1 MQPESGAR
9 VISANS
15 AGIAE
20 IRMGPGQAPAVYEMV
35 RFPLQ
40 LNGRSIELLGE
51 ITELDGDTAIV
62 QLYEGAEALAVGNL
76 ALPTGEPS
84 ICQVAPGMPGIRMSG
99 LGSSLDSMP
108 GQHMPRGEHFSPL
121 AGLRAGFAAVAKTGD
136 KVSAG
141 TLLGQAHVANRNYRV
156 NTPID
161 RRHRDGIID
170 WLAAPGEYAV
180 GDPIATIRYGAQD
193 TRVINMIS
201 SHPVRQPRPVQ
212 RHLRTLRPLFTG
224 KRAIDSSMLLL
235 EGGKFIVIGG
245 AGTGKTWFTQDLA
258 KYSNVDLVVLVLC
271 GERSGEATEVVV
283 NYQETGLMERTVV
296 ILNTSAQSAQARG
309 QSVRFGA
316 AVCEGLRDMG
326 MNVLMIVDS
335 LSRQGQGDRETA
347 GMLGKMPGRQSFP
360 VDMPSVMAAT
370 FERCGRA
377 TCLGGFDASITG
389 VMAVSPDG
397 DDYEGDAIAQVA
409 RQYADG
415 TVILTNKVAHR
426 GHFPAVGFGLGLSST
441 KTTGLEKR
449 AQLDKYFTQRDLG
462 EWIELGQHIAAV
474 VADSEGPLTDQI
486 KVLTAK
492 RMGAE
497 DYRRYLLGSIYRRAF
512 FVQDSGHPIDQQTS
526 PERLMIMMRFVQ
538 RLGELFPLLK
548 DKDRARQL
556 ADQLGGQAFDV
567 TTLEHDYEQAYADI
581 LDSLQATVSGL
592 TQAEDAAPGATPG
605 GTHAAL

>member
-1 MQPESGAR
+1 MQPEETAR
-9 VISANS
+9 IVSANT

-20 IRMGPGQAPAVYEMV
+20 IRLLAGQAPAVYEMV
-35 RFPLQ
+35 RFPLEVA
-40 LNGRSIELLGE
+40 GRAIELLGE
-51 ITELDGDTAIV
+51 ITEIDGDTATV
-62 QLYEGAEALAVGNL
+62 QLYEGAEALSVGSI
-76 ALPTGEPS
+76 ALLTGEPS

-99 LGSSLDSMP
+99 VGSSLDSMP
-108 GQHMPRGEHFSPL
+108 GQHIPRGEHFSPL
-121 AGLRAGFAAVAKTGD
+121 VNLRAGFEACAKPGDSVVAGH
-136 KVSAG
+136 
-141 TLLGQAHVANRNYRV
+141 LLGRAQAGGLQYRI
-156 NTPID
+156 NAPHD
-161 RRHRDGIID
+161 RWQRDGIID
-170 WLAAPGEYAV
+170 WLAAPGEYGV
-180 GDPIATIRYGAQD
+180 NDTIATIRYAQD
-193 TRVINMIS
+193 ELRELTMIS
-201 SHPVRQPRPVQ
+201 SYPVRQPRPVLHRRRAIQ
-212 RHLRTLRPLFTG
+212 PLFTG
-224 KRAIDSSMLLL
+224 KRAIDASMLLL

-258 KYSNVDLVVLVLC
+258 KYSDVDLVVLVLC
-271 GERSGEATEVVV
+271 GERSGEATEVVI
-283 NYQETGLMERTVV
+283 NYEKMGLMDRTVV

-347 GMLGKMPGRQSFP
+347 GMLGKMPGKQSFP

-426 GHFPAVGFGLGLSST
+426 GYYPAVGFGPGLSTS
-441 KTTGLEKR
+441 KTTGMERRDELR
-449 AQLDKYFTQRDLG
+449 SFFTERGLRD
-462 EWIELGQHIAAV
+462 WIEMGEAIANT

-492 RMGAE
+492 RMSAE
-497 DYRRYLLGSIYRRAF
+497 DYRRYLLGNVYRRAF
-512 FVQDSGHPIDQQTS
+512 FVQDSGHSVDQKTG
-526 PERLMIMMRFVQ
+526 PERMQVMMRFCKD
-538 RLGELFPLLK
+538 LGDAFPLLQ
-548 DKDRARQL
+548 DKERARKL
-556 ADQLGGQAFDV
+556 ADLLGGKAYEV
-567 TTLEHDYEQAYADI
+567 TLLESGYEQAYDGI
-581 LDSLQATVSGL
+581 LEWLKTTTSRESASDERQ
-592 TQAEDAAPGATPG
+592 Q
-605 GTHAAL
+605 HAAV

>member
-1 MQPESGAR
+1 MQPELAAR
-9 VISANS
+9 IINANN

-20 IRMGPGQAPAVYEMV
+20 IRLSANQAPAVYEMV
-35 RFPLQ
+35 RFPLEIG
-40 LNGRSIELLGE
+40 GRSIELLGE
-51 ITELDGDTAIV
+51 ITEIDGDTAIV
-62 QLYEGAEALAVGNL
+62 QLYEGAEALAVGGI

-99 LGSSLDSMP
+99 VGSSLDSMP
-108 GQHMPRGEHFSPL
+108 GQHIPRGEHFSPL
-121 AGLRAGFAAVAKTGD
+121 ADLRAGFEAT
-136 KVSAG
+136 
-141 TLLGQAHVANRNYRV
+141 
-156 NTPID
+156 
-161 RRHRDGIID
+161 
-170 WLAAPGEYAV
+170 AAPGDHLLAGSPLGLAHAGGLDYRITAPHDRLQRDGLIEWLAPP
-180 GDPIATIRYGAQD
+180 GDYGISETIATIRYSQNEL
-193 TRVINMIS
+193 REISMIS
-201 SHPVRQPRPVQ
+201 EYPVRQPRPVS
-212 RHLRTLRPLFTG
+212 RRLRAIRPLFTG
-224 KRAIDSSMLLL
+224 KRAIDSSMVLL

-258 KYSNVDLVVLVLC
+258 KYSDVDLVVLVLC
-271 GERSGEATEVVV
+271 GERSGEATEVVI
-283 NYQETGLMERTVV
+283 NYQKMGLMDRTVV

-347 GMLGKMPGRQSFP
+347 GMLGKMPGKQSFP

-426 GHFPAVGFGLGLSST
+426 GYYPAVGFGAGLSTS
-441 KTTGLEKR
+441 KTTGMER
-449 AQLDKYFTQRDLG
+449 REDLRSFFNERKLH
-462 EWIELGQHIAAV
+462 EWIELGDLITTT

-492 RMGAE
+492 RMSAE
-497 DYRRYLLGSIYRRAF
+497 DYRRYLLGNVYRRAF
-512 FVQDSGHPIDQQTS
+512 FVQDSGHAVDQRTS
-526 PERLMIMMRFVQ
+526 PQRILVMMRFCRDIGEAFP
-538 RLGELFPLLK
+538 RLQ
-548 DKDRARQL
+548 DKERAREL
-556 ADQLGGQAFDV
+556 ADQLGGKAYEV
-567 TTLEHDYEQAYADI
+567 TQLEDGYEEAYRAI
-581 LDSLQATVSGL
+581 LEWLHTDTGKDKASEERQ
-592 TQAEDAAPGATPG
+592 D
-605 GTHAAL
+605 HAAV

>member
-1 MQPESGAR
+1 MQLETSAR
-9 VISANS
+9 IISANT

-20 IRMGPGQAPAVYEMV
+20 IRLLPTQAPAVYEMV
-35 RFPLQ
+35 RFPLEID
-40 LNGRSIELLGE
+40 GRRIELLGE
-51 ITELDGDTAIV
+51 ITEIDGDTAIV
-62 QLYEGAEALAVGNL
+62 QLYEGAEALAVGGI

-84 ICQVAPGMPGIRMSG
+84 LCQVAPGMPGIRMSG
-99 LGSSLDSMP
+99 IGSSLDSMP
-108 GQHMPRGEHFSPL
+108 GQHIPRGEHFSPL
-121 AGLRAGFAAVAKTGD
+121 ASLRAGFEASAAPGD
-136 KVSAG
+136 RVLAG
-141 TLLGQAHVANRNYRV
+141 SLLGRAHVGSLAYRI
-156 NTPID
+156 NAPQD
-161 RRHRDGIID
+161 RWQRDGLVE

-180 GDPIATIRYGAQD
+180 GDTIATIRYSANEL
-193 TRVINMIS
+193 REVSMIS
-201 SHPVRQPRPVQ
+201 QHPVRQARPVA
-212 RHLRTLRPLFTG
+212 RRLRAIRPLFTG
-224 KRAIDSSMLLL
+224 KRTIDSSMVLL

-258 KYSNVDLVVLVLC
+258 KYSDVDLVVLVLC
-271 GERSGEATEVVV
+271 GERSGEATEVVI
-283 NYQETGLMERTVV
+283 NYQRMGLMDRTVV

-347 GMLGKMPGRQSFP
+347 GMLGKMPGKQSFP
-360 VDMPSVMAAT
+360 VDMPSVMAST

-426 GHFPAVGFGLGLSST
+426 GYYPAVGFGAGLSTS
-441 KTTGLEKR
+441 KTTGMERREELRRFFEERK
-449 AQLDKYFTQRDLG
+449 LPD
-462 EWIELGQHIAAV
+462 WIELGAHLAAT

-492 RMGAE
+492 RMSAD
-497 DYRRYLLGSIYRRAF
+497 DYRRYLLGNIYRRAF
-512 FVQDSGHPIDQQTS
+512 FVQDSGNPVDQKTS
-526 PERLMIMMRFVQ
+526 PQRMLVMMQFCRD
-538 RLGELFPLLK
+538 LDSAFPLLQ
-548 DKDRARQL
+548 DKERARSL
-556 ADQLGGQAFDV
+556 ADQLGGRAYEV
-567 TTLEHDYEQAYADI
+567 TLLEEGYQQAYQAI
-581 LDSLQATVSGL
+581 LEWLRNAASEGQTGDAGSD
-592 TQAEDAAPGATPG
+592 DAAV
-605 GTHAAL
+605 

>member
-1 MQPESGAR
+1 VQPEDTAR
-9 VISANS
+9 IISANT

-20 IRMGPGQAPAVYEMV
+20 VRLAPTQTPAVYEMI
-35 RFPLQ
+35 RFPVTAA
-40 LNGRSIELLGE
+40 GREIELLGE
-51 ITELDGDTAIV
+51 ITEIDGDTAVV
-62 QLYEGAEALAVGNL
+62 QLYEGAEALSVGGI

-99 LGSSLDSMP
+99 LGSSLDSTP
-108 GQHMPRGEHFSPL
+108 GQHIPRGEYFSPL
-121 AGLRAGFAAVAKTGD
+121 AELRAGFEPGAAAGD
-136 KVSAG
+136 RVMAG
-141 TLLGQAHVANRNYRV
+141 SLLGLAHVDGLDYRI
-156 NTPID
+156 NAPHD
-161 RRHRDGIID
+161 RLGRDGQVE
-170 WLAAPGEYAV
+170 WLAGPGEYTV
-180 GDPIATIRYGAQD
+180 GATIATIRYGKGEL
-193 TRVINMIS
+193 REISMIS
-201 SHPVRQPRPVQ
+201 EYPVRQPRPVM
-212 RHLRTLRPLFTG
+212 RRLRAIRPLFTG
-224 KRAIDSSMLLL
+224 KRAIDSSMVLL

-258 KYSNVDLVVLVLC
+258 KYSDVDLVVLVLC
-271 GERSGEATEVVV
+271 GERSGEATEVVI
-283 NYQETGLMERTVV
+283 NYQKMGLMDRTVV

-335 LSRQGQGDRETA
+335 LSRQGQGDRETS
-347 GMLGKMPGRQSFP
+347 GMLGKMPGKQSFP

-426 GHFPAVGFGLGLSST
+426 GYYPAVGFGAGFST
-441 KTTGLEKR
+441 SKTTGMER
-449 AQLDKYFTQRDLG
+449 RDELRQFFSDR
-462 EWIELGQHIAAV
+462 ELHDWIELGDELTAT

-492 RMGAE
+492 RMSAE
-497 DYRRYLLGSIYRRAF
+497 DYRRYLLGNIFRRAF
-512 FVQDSGHPIDQQTS
+512 FVQDSSHAIDQKTT
-526 PERLMIMMRFVQ
+526 PRRMLVMMRFCQ
-538 RLGELFPLLK
+538 KLAQAFPLLQ
-548 DKDRARQL
+548 DKERARSL
-556 ADQLGGQAFDV
+556 ADQLGGKAYDV
-567 TTLEHDYEQAYADI
+567 TLLEEGYEQAYQDI
-581 LDSLQATVSGL
+581 LQWLQATVG
-592 TQAEDAAPGATPG
+592 DG
-605 GTHAAL
+605 GDDKGTVEGRA

>member
-1 MQPESGAR
+1 
-9 VISANS
+9 
-15 AGIAE
+15 
-20 IRMGPGQAPAVYEMV
+20 
-35 RFPLQ
+35 
-40 LNGRSIELLGE
+40 
-51 ITELDGDTAIV
+51 
-62 QLYEGAEALAVGNL
+62 
-76 ALPTGEPS
+76 
-84 ICQVAPGMPGIRMSG
+84 
-99 LGSSLDSMP
+99 
-108 GQHMPRGEHFSPL
+108 
-121 AGLRAGFAAVAKTGD
+121 
-136 KVSAG
+136 
-141 TLLGQAHVANRNYRV
+141 
-156 NTPID
+156 
-161 RRHRDGIID
+161 
-170 WLAAPGEYAV
+170 
-180 GDPIATIRYGAQD
+180 
-193 TRVINMIS
+193 MIS

>member
-1 MQPESGAR
+1 MQPEHAAR
-9 VISANS
+9 IISANN

-20 IRMGPGQAPAVYEMV
+20 IRLAATQTPAVYEMV
-35 RFPLQ
+35 CFPL
-40 LNGRSIELLGE
+40 NVGGRNIQLLGE
-51 ITELDGDTAIV
+51 ITEIDGDTAVV
-62 QLYEGAEALAVGNL
+62 QLYEGAEALAVGGM
-76 ALPTGEPS
+76 AVPTGEPS

-99 LGSSLDSMP
+99 VGSSLDSMP
-108 GQHMPRGEHFSPL
+108 GQHIPRGEHFSPL
-121 AGLRAGFAAVAKTGD
+121 EDLRAGFQASVAAGD
-136 KVSAG
+136 RVLAG
-141 TLLGQAHVANRNYRV
+141 SLLGRAHVGALEYRV
-156 NTPID
+156 NAPHD
-161 RRHRDGIID
+161 RWQRDGLIE
-170 WLAAPGEYAV
+170 WLAAPGEYRV
-180 GDPIATIRYGAQD
+180 GDTIATIRYSQD
-193 TRVINMIS
+193 ELREISMIS
-201 SHPVRQPRPVQ
+201 QYPVRQPRPV
-212 RHLRTLRPLFTG
+212 LRRLRAIRPLFTG
-224 KRAIDSSMLLL
+224 KRTIDSSMVLL

-258 KYSNVDLVVLVLC
+258 KYSDVDLVVLVLC
-271 GERSGEATEVVV
+271 GERSGEATEVVI
-283 NYQETGLMERTVV
+283 NYQEMGLMDRTVV

-347 GMLGKMPGRQSFP
+347 GMLGKMPGKQSFP

-426 GHFPAVGFGLGLSST
+426 GYYPAVGFGAGLSTS
-441 KTTGLEKR
+441 KTTGMERREELRRFFEERK
-449 AQLDKYFTQRDLG
+449 LRD
-462 EWIELGQHIAAV
+462 WIELGDHIAAI

-492 RMGAE
+492 RMSAE
-497 DYRRYLLGSIYRRAF
+497 DYRRYLLGNVYRRAF
-512 FVQDSGHPIDQQTS
+512 FVQDSGHAIDQKTS
-526 PERLMIMMRFVQ
+526 PERMLVMMRFCRQ
-538 RLGELFPLLK
+538 LDDAFPLLQ
-548 DKDRARQL
+548 DKERARAL
-556 ADQLGGQAFDV
+556 ADQLGGKAYEV
-567 TTLEHDYEQAYADI
+567 TLLQEGYEQAYQDI
-581 LDSLQATVSGL
+581 LAWLHTL
-592 TQAEDAAPGATPG
+592 TAEDSSSDERLH
-605 GTHAAL
+605 HAAV

>member
-1 MQPESGAR
+1 MQPEQAAR
-9 VISANS
+9 IISANT

-20 IRMGPGQAPAVYEMV
+20 IRLTPNQAPAVYEMI
-35 RFPLQ
+35 RFPLDIG
-40 LNGRSIELLGE
+40 GRAIELLGE
-51 ITELDGDTAIV
+51 ITEIEGDTAIV
-62 QLYEGAEALAVGNL
+62 QLYEGAEALSVGGI

-99 LGSSLDSMP
+99 VGSSLDSMP
-108 GQHMPRGEHFSPL
+108 GQHIPRGEHFSPL
-121 AGLRAGFAAVAKTGD
+121 DELRAGFEASAKTGD
-136 KVSAG
+136 RVLAG
-141 TLLGQAHVANRNYRV
+141 SLLGRAHAGGLDYRI
-156 NTPID
+156 NAPHD
-161 RRHRDGIID
+161 RWQRDGLIE
-170 WLAAPGEYAV
+170 WLAAPGEYRV
-180 GDPIATIRYGAQD
+180 DETIATIRYSQD
-193 TRVINMIS
+193 ELREVTMTS
-201 SHPVRQPRPVQ
+201 YYPVRQPRPVF
-212 RHLRTLRPLFTG
+212 RRLRAMRPLFTG
-224 KRAIDSSMLLL
+224 KRAIDSSMVLL

-258 KYSNVDLVVLVLC
+258 KYSDVDLVVLVLC
-271 GERSGEATEVVV
+271 GERSGEATEVVI
-283 NYQETGLMERTVV
+283 NYQKMGLMDRTVV

-347 GMLGKMPGRQSFP
+347 GMLGKMPGKQSFP

-426 GHFPAVGFGLGLSST
+426 GYYPAVGFGAGLSTS
-441 KTTGLEKR
+441 KTTGKERRDDLR
-449 AQLDKYFTQRDLG
+449 SFFDQRNLQG
-462 EWIELGQHIAAV
+462 WIELGDHIADT
-474 VADSEGPLTDQI
+474 VADSEGALTDQI

-492 RMGAE
+492 RMSAE
-497 DYRRYLLGSIYRRAF
+497 DYRRYLLGNVYRRAF
-512 FVQDSGHPIDQQTS
+512 FVQDSGHAIDQKTT
-526 PERLMIMMRFVQ
+526 PERMLVMMRFCMD
-538 RLGELFPLLK
+538 LGEAFPLLQ
-548 DKDRARQL
+548 DKERARGL
-556 ADQLGGQAFDV
+556 ADQLGGKAYEV
-567 TTLEHDYEQAYADI
+567 TLLEEGYEQAYKEI
-581 LDSLQATVSGL
+581 LEWLRNATARVNASDERD
-592 TQAEDAAPGATPG
+592 QNAAV
-605 GTHAAL
+605 

>member
-1 MQPESGAR
+1 MQLEETAR
-9 VISANS
+9 IISANT

-20 IRMGPGQAPAVYEMV
+20 IRLMHGQAPAVYEMV
-35 RFPLQ
+35 RFPLEVG
-40 LNGRSIELLGE
+40 GRAIELLGE
-51 ITELDGDTAIV
+51 ITEIDGDTATV
-62 QLYEGAEALAVGNL
+62 QLYEGAEALSVGSI

-99 LGSSLDSMP
+99 VGSSLDSMP
-108 GQHMPRGEHFSPL
+108 GQHIPRGEHFPPL
-121 AGLRAGFAAVAKTGD
+121 AKLRAGFEACAKPGDSVVAG
-136 KVSAG
+136 S
-141 TLLGQAHVANRNYRV
+141 LLGRAHVGGLEYRI
-156 NTPID
+156 NAPHD
-161 RRHRDGIID
+161 RWQRDGVID

-180 GDPIATIRYGAQD
+180 NEPIATIRYAQD
-193 TRVINMIS
+193 ELREITMIS
-201 SHPVRQPRPVQ
+201 AYPVRQPRPVQ
-212 RHLRTLRPLFTG
+212 KRLRAMQPLFTG
-224 KRAIDSSMLLL
+224 KRAIDASMLLL

-258 KYSNVDLVVLVLC
+258 KYSDVDLVVLVLC
-271 GERSGEATEVVV
+271 GERSGEATEVVI
-283 NYQETGLMERTVV
+283 NYEKMGLMDRTVV

-326 MNVLMIVDS
+326 LNVLMIVDS

-347 GMLGKMPGRQSFP
+347 GMLGKMPGKQSFP

-426 GHFPAVGFGLGLSST
+426 GYYPAVGFGAGLSTS
-441 KTTGLEKR
+441 KTTGMERREELRSFFAER
-449 AQLDKYFTQRDLG
+449 GLRD
-462 EWIELGQHIAAV
+462 WIELGDAIAST
-474 VADSEGPLTDQI
+474 VADSEGALTDQI

-492 RMGAE
+492 RMSAE
-497 DYRRYLLGSIYRRAF
+497 DYRRYLLGNVYRRAF
-512 FVQDSGHPIDQQTS
+512 FVQDSGHVVDQKTS
-526 PERLMIMMRFVQ
+526 PQRMQVMMRFCKD
-538 RLGELFPLLK
+538 LGDAFPLLQ
-548 DKDRARQL
+548 DKERARGL
-556 ADQLGGQAFDV
+556 ADLLGGKAYEV
-567 TTLEHDYEQAYADI
+567 TILESGYEQAYEDI
-581 LDSLQATVSGL
+581 LDWLKTTTSRESASDERQHHATV
-592 TQAEDAAPGATPG
+592 
-605 GTHAAL
+605 

>member
-1 MQPESGAR
+1 MQPELAAR
-9 VISANS
+9 IISANT

-20 IRMGPGQAPAVYEMV
+20 IRLSATQAPAVYEMV
-35 RFPLQ
+35 RFPLEID
-40 LNGRSIELLGE
+40 GRPIELLGE
-51 ITELDGDTAIV
+51 ITEIDGDTAVV
-62 QLYEGAEALAVGNL
+62 QLYEGAEALSVGGI

-84 ICQVAPGMPGIRMSG
+84 ICRVAPGMPGVRMSG
-99 LGSSLDSMP
+99 VGSSLDSMP
-108 GQHMPRGEHFSPL
+108 GQHIPRGEHFSPL
-121 AGLRAGFAAVAKTGD
+121 ADLRAGFEACAAPGD
-136 KVSAG
+136 RLPVGA
-141 TLLGQAHVANRNYRV
+141 LLGRAHVGGLDYRV
-156 NTPID
+156 NAPHD
-161 RRHRDGIID
+161 RLQRDGLVE
-170 WLAAPGEYAV
+170 WVAAPGEYGV
-180 GDPIATIRYGAQD
+180 GEIIATLRYSKD
-193 TRVINMIS
+193 EVREIS
-201 SHPVRQPRPVQ
+201 MTSEYPVRQPRPVA
-212 RHLRTLRPLFTG
+212 RRLRAIRPLFTG
-224 KRAIDSSMLLL
+224 KRAIDSSMVLL

-271 GERSGEATEVVV
+271 GERSGEATEVVI
-283 NYQETGLMERTVV
+283 NYQKMGLMDRTVV

-347 GMLGKMPGRQSFP
+347 GMLGKMPGKQSFP

-426 GHFPAVGFGLGLSST
+426 GYYPAVGFGAGLSTS
-441 KTTGLEKR
+441 KTTGMER
-449 AQLDKYFTQRDLG
+449 RDDLRSFFD
-462 EWIELGQHIAAV
+462 ERKLHDWIELGDQITAT

-492 RMGAE
+492 RMSAE
-497 DYRRYLLGSIYRRAF
+497 DYRRYLLGNVYRRAF
-512 FVQDSGHPIDQQTS
+512 FVQDSGHTVDQRTS
-526 PERLMIMMRFVQ
+526 PERMLVMMRFC
-538 RLGELFPLLK
+538 RDLGAAFPLLQ
-548 DKDRARQL
+548 DKEHARTL
-556 ADQLGGQAFDV
+556 ADQLGGKAYEVTLLEDGYEEAYQA
-567 TTLEHDYEQAYADI
+567 I
-581 LDSLQATVSGL
+581 LAWLHNATGKDRAGDEG
-592 TQAEDAAPGATPG
+592 QD
-605 GTHAAL
+605 HAAV

>member
-1 MQPESGAR
+1 MQPDLAAR
-9 VISANS
+9 IISANT

-20 IRMGPGQAPAVYEMV
+20 IRLAPTQTPAVYEMI
-35 RFPLQ
+35 RFPLEIS
-40 LNGRSIELLGE
+40 GRQIELLGE
-51 ITELDGDTAIV
+51 ISEIDGDTAIV
-62 QLYEGAEALAVGNL
+62 QLYEGAEALSVGGI

-99 LGSSLDSMP
+99 VGSSLDSMP
-108 GQHMPRGEHFSPL
+108 GQHIPRGEHFSPL
-121 AGLRAGFAAVAKTGD
+121 AELRAGFEASAAAGD
-136 KVSAG
+136 RVVVGA
-141 TLLGQAHVANRNYRV
+141 LLGRAHAGGLDYRI
-156 NTPID
+156 NAPHD
-161 RRHRDGIID
+161 RWQRDGLIE
-170 WLAAPGEYAV
+170 WLAPPGEYAV
-180 GDPIATIRYGAQD
+180 DETIATIRYSQD
-193 TRVINMIS
+193 ELREISMIS
-201 SHPVRQPRPVQ
+201 QYPVRQPRPVF
-212 RHLRTLRPLFTG
+212 RRLRAMRPLFTG
-224 KRAIDSSMLLL
+224 KRAIDSSMVLL

-258 KYSNVDLVVLVLC
+258 KYSDVDLVVLVLC
-271 GERSGEATEVVV
+271 GERSGEATEVVI
-283 NYQETGLMERTVV
+283 NYQKMGLMDRTVV

-347 GMLGKMPGRQSFP
+347 GMLGKMPGKQSFP

-426 GHFPAVGFGLGLSST
+426 GYYPAVGFGAGLSTS
-441 KTTGLEKR
+441 KTTGKERREDLR
-449 AQLDKYFTQRDLG
+449 AFFNDRKLHD
-462 EWIELGQHIAAV
+462 WIELGDQLAAT

-492 RMGAE
+492 RMSAE
-497 DYRRYLLGSIYRRAF
+497 DYRRYLLGNIYRRSF
-512 FVQDSGHPIDQQTS
+512 FVQDSSHAIDQKTT
-526 PERLMIMMRFVQ
+526 PERMLVMMRFCQ
-538 RLGELFPLLK
+538 RIGEAFPLLQ
-548 DKDRARQL
+548 DKERARSL
-556 ADQLGGQAFDV
+556 ADQLGGRAYEV
-567 TTLEHDYEQAYADI
+567 TLLDEGYEQAYEAI
-581 LDSLQATVSGL
+581 LQWLDTAISHDNDGT
-592 TQAEDAAPGATPG
+592 G
-605 GTHAAL
+605 GERLDHASV